1 MRILIAALNYAP
13 ETVGAGRYTAQI
25 AEHLASR
32 GHAVRVVAAPPYFPE
47 WRIHDGYSGARYARE
62 VMGGVEVV
70 RCPAWTPRTPK
81 AWARLLHDASF
92 MASAAAPLLRY
103 ARKRPDVVVA
113 VAPSIL
119 SSLPALAAAK
129 SSGARSV
136 LYVQDLELSAA
147 MSLGML
153 PGWLAT
159 LAAMPEA
166 WIMRGFDR
174 VVAVSGE
181 MAAAI
186 GGGNGLN
193 NVQVVR
199 NWADVS
205 MNGRDSAEKA
215 LLELGIAKGRLVV
228 LYAGSLG
235 RKQGLEVLVEAADL
249 VRDERIVFVICGHG
263 PMRPD
268 LERAA
273 GTVPGVMLLPQLDA
287 GRFAALMNRAD
298 LHVIPQRRGVSG
310 AFMPSKLANICA
322 CGGALVCLA
331 DEASELASLAR
342 AAGGRICR
350 PGDTQGLA
358 DAVRELADNPGLCSA
373 MGKSARNLAK
383 SAFDKKRALR
393 LLESQI
399 LSSA

>member
-1 MRILIAALNYAP
+1 MRILITALNYAP

-25 AEHLASR
+25 AEHLALR
-32 GHAVRVVAAPPYFPE
+32 GHEVSVAAAPPYFPS
-47 WRIHDGYSGARYARE
+47 WRVHDGYSGWKYFKERL
-62 VMGGVEVV
+62 GGVEVI
-70 RCPAWTPRTPK
+70 RCPAWTPKSPVP
-81 AWARLLHDASF
+81 WARVLHDASF
-92 MASAAAPLLRY
+92 SVSAAIPLLRHV
-103 ARKRPDVVVA
+103 RKPPDTVLA

-119 SSLPALAAAK
+119 SSMPALAVAK
-129 SSGARSV
+129 ITGARSV
-136 LYVQDLELSAA
+136 LHVHDLELSAA
-147 MSLGML
+147 KSLGML
-153 PGWLAT
+153 PGWLI
-159 LAAMPEA
+159 AMAQGPEA

-186 GGGNGLN
+186 GGRGGLN

-199 NWADVS
+199 NWADLT
-205 MNGRDSAEKA
+205 MNGLDTAKKA
-215 LLELGIAKGRLVV
+215 WQELGIPKDRLVV

-235 RKQGLEVLVEAADL
+235 RKQGLEVLIETANL
-249 VRDERIVFVICGHG
+249 VRDERIAFVICGDG
-263 PMRPD
+263 PMLPD
-268 LERAA
+268 LERRA
-273 GTVPGVMLLPQLDA
+273 TTIPGVIFLPQQDA
-287 GRFAALMNRAD
+287 SRFAILMDRAD
-298 LHVIPQRRGVSG
+298 VHVIPQRRGVSG

-383 SAFDKKRALR
+383 SAFDRKRALA

-399 LSSA
+399 LSPA